1 MNTAPTTK
9 SVLTALNLIYFSL
22 VLVMASLGL
31 IVLYLN
37 YTGNPLAETDPG
49 FALLLRY
56 VLFALLPIGMGMGY
70 FIFKQTLKPINASM
84 TLKEKLFKY
93 QTALLIR
100 SACFELPGLMGSVVA
115 LITGDNT
122 FLLFTAIVVVLF
134 LLARPTLYTLTSDL
148 NLSAS
153 ERSILENPSAP
164 LN

>member
-9 SVLTALNLIYFSL
+9 SVLTTLNLIYFSL
-22 VLVMASLGL
+22 VSVMASFGL

-37 YTGNPLAETDPG
+37 YAGSLVTEADPG
-49 FALLLRY
+49 LTLLLRY
-56 VLFALLPIGMGMGY
+56 VLFALLPIGIGMGY
-70 FIFKQTLKPINASM
+70 FIFKQSLAPINASM
-84 TLKEKLFKY
+84 SLKEKLFKY
-93 QTALLIR
+93 QNSLLIR
-100 SACFELPGLMGSVVA
+100 SACFELPGLMGSVAA
-115 LITGDNT
+115 LITGDNS

-134 LLARPTLYTLTSDL
+134 LLVRPTLYTLTSDL

>member
-1 MNTAPTTK
+1 
-9 SVLTALNLIYFSL
+9 
-22 VLVMASLGL
+22 MASFGL

-37 YTGNPLAETDPG
+37 YTGSLVTEADPDL
-49 FALLLRY
+49 ALLLRY
-56 VLFALLPIGMGMGY
+56 VLFALLPIGIGMGY
-70 FIFKQTLKPINASM
+70 FIFKQTLAPINASM

-100 SACFELPGLMGSVVA
+100 SACFELPGLMGSVAA
-115 LITGDNT
+115 LITGDNS

-134 LLARPTLYTLTSDL
+134 LLVRPTLYTLTSDL

>member
-22 VLVMASLGL
+22 VSVMASFGL

-37 YTGNPLAETDPG
+37 YTGNPVAETDPD

-56 VLFALLPIGMGMGY
+56 ALFALLPIGMGMGY
-70 FIFKQTLKPINASM
+70 FIFKQTLKPINVSM

-115 LITGDNT
+115 LITSDNS

-148 NLSAS
+148 SLSAS

>member
-1 MNTAPTTK
+1 MNTTPTTK

-22 VLVMASLGL
+22 VSVMASFGL

-37 YTGNPLAETDPG
+37 YSESLSTDADPE
-49 FALLLRY
+49 FTLLLRY
-56 VLFALLPIGMGMGY
+56 VLFALLPIGIGAGY
-70 FIFKQTLKPINASM
+70 FIFKQTLAPINSSM

-100 SACFELPGLMGSVVA
+100 SACFELPGLMGSVAA
-115 LITGDNT
+115 LITGENS

-134 LLARPTLYTLTSDL
+134 LLVRPTLYTLTSDL
-148 NLSAS
+148 NLSAI

>member
-9 SVLTALNLIYFSL
+9 SVLMALNLIYFSL
-22 VLVMASLGL
+22 VSVMASFG
-31 IVLYLN
+31 IMVLYLN
-37 YTGNPLAETDPG
+37 NSGSLITEADPG
-49 FALLLRY
+49 LALLLRY
-56 VLFALLPIGMGMGY
+56 VLFALLPIGIGMGY

-93 QTALLIR
+93 QTALIIR
-100 SACFELPGLMGSVVA
+100 SACFELPGLMGSVAA
-115 LITGDNT
+115 LITDDNS

>member
-1 MNTAPTTK
+1 V
-9 SVLTALNLIYFSL
+9 S
-22 VLVMASLGL
+22 VMASFGL

-37 YTGNPLAETDPG
+37 YTGSLVPGADPG
-49 FALLLRY
+49 LSLLLRY
-56 VLFALLPIGMGMGY
+56 GLFALLPIGIGMGY
-70 FIFKQTLKPINASM
+70 FIFKQTLAPINASM

-100 SACFELPGLMGSVVA
+100 SACFELPGLMGSVAA
-115 LITGDNT
+115 LITGDNS

-134 LLARPTLYTLTSDL
+134 LMVRPTLYTLTSDL